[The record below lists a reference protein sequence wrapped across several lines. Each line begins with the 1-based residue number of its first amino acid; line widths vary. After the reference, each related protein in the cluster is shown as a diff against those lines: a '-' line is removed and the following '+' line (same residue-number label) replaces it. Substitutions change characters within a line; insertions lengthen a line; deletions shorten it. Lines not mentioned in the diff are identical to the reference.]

1 MECNC
6 KYYLRDK
13 EGKLVC
19 SVCGKE
25 AHGQPQIEDK
35 MVERHE
41 APLYVSD
48 KDKVQI
54 WPPESPRISRVVRKI
69 KKRR

>member
-1 MECNC
+1 MECKC
-6 KYYLRDK
+6 KYFTRKD
-13 EGKLVC
+13 GKLFCVQ
-19 SVCGKE
+19 CGKE
-25 AHGQPQIEDK
+25 AHNQPQIEDK